1 MNKQGATKDEI
12 VEFME
17 SAFPQNP
24 VTVVSLTDRGARV
37 RLAVDEGALR
47 PGGTISGPTMM
58 AVADAA
64 IYTAIFGELGLVA
77 LAVTTQMSINFLRR
91 PDGGL
96 ALLADCSLLKVGK
109 KLVVGEVTVYSEGQE
124 EPVAHA
130 VGTYALPPR
139 WFTEVG
145 NARP

>member
-1 MNKQGATKDEI
+1 MKKQGATEHEI
-12 VEFME
+12 THFME

-24 VTVVSLTDRGARV
+24 VTLVSLSARGARV
-37 RLAVDEGALR
+37 RLAVDERSLR

-96 ALLADCSLLKVGK
+96 ALVADCSLLKVGQ

-130 VGTYALPPR
+130 VGTYALPPGLSSELR
-139 WFTEVG
+139 DSS
-145 NARP
+145 P